1 MKALSVYMGLEKVGR
16 LECDDKGRFGFQYD
30 PKWISKDNVPPL
42 SLSLP
47 LRKEVYDDE
56 SARPF
61 FTNLLP
67 ESALREAVARK
78 LGISPRN
85 EFALLAALGGEC
97 AGAVSLLPPDTDPV
111 ADGDYRELS
120 EDELHKIVRELPNR
134 PFLAGEEGIRLSLA
148 GAQDKLPV
156 YMKGNRIFIPR
167 GSFPSSHILKPNIKG
182 IDGSVRNE
190 VYCMALAAELGLQ
203 VPSVTVKTGLDE
215 LFVVDRYDRC
225 QDESGNVY
233 RLHQEDFCQASG
245 LVAETKYETE
255 GGPSFADCF
264 KVLEQYSTS
273 PALDRKK
280 LLEWTVFNTLIHNA
294 DAHAKN
300 ISLLL
305 LPDEIRLAPFYD
317 LLCTKVYE
325 GVSEKLAMKIGGEN
339 RPQWIQL
346 RHWERF
352 AEAVGIG
359 SKLVIKTVSDLTGRI
374 NSAAREVAD
383 AQSRIWGD
391 APVVHK
397 ILRVIATQ
405 VRHVEQTLLQY
416 PRSDI

>member
-1 MKALSVYMGLEKVGR
+1 MKALLVYMGLEKVGR
-16 LECDDKGRFGFQYD
+16 LECGDKGRFTFQYD
-30 PKWISKDNVPPL
+30 LEWINRDNVPPL

-67 ESALREAVARK
+67 ESTLREAVARK

-85 EFALLAALGGEC
+85 EFALLEELGGEC
-97 AGAVSLLPPDTDPV
+97 AGAVSLLPPDTDP
-111 ADGDYRELS
+111 AYDGDYREMS
-120 EDELHKIVRELPNR
+120 EEELHEIVRELPNR

-148 GAQDKLPV
+148 GAQEKLPV
-156 YMKGNRIFIPR
+156 YVKGNKIFIPR

-190 VYCMALAAELGLQ
+190 IFCMSLADELGLQ
-203 VPSVTVKTGLDE
+203 VPSVTLITGLDE
-215 LFVVDRYDRC
+215 LYVIDRYDRY
-225 QDESGNVY
+225 QDDSGIVH
-233 RLHQEDFCQASG
+233 RLHQEDFCQALG

-255 GGPSFADCF
+255 GGPSLADCF
-264 KVLEQYSTS
+264 KVLEQYSS
-273 PALDRKK
+273 SSALDRKK
-280 LLEWTVFNTLIHNA
+280 LLEWAVFNTLIHNA

-305 LPDEIRLAPFYD
+305 LSEEIRLAPFYD

-325 GVSEKLAMKIGGEN
+325 GVSDKLAMKIGGEN
-339 RPQWIQL
+339 RPQWIQP

-352 AEAVGIG
+352 SEAVGIS
-359 SKLVIKTVSDLTGRI
+359 SKMVIKTVSELAGQI
-374 NSAAREVAD
+374 NSAAQEVAD
-383 AQSRIWGD
+383 AQSRTWGD
-391 APVVHK
+391 APVVDK
-397 ILRVIATQ
+397 ILQVIERQ
-405 VRHVEQTLLQY
+405 VRHVEQTLV
-416 PRSDI
+416 

>member
-1 MKALSVYMGLEKVGR
+1 MRVLLVYMGMEKVGC
-16 LECDDKGRFGFQYD
+16 LECDDKGRFTFQYD
-30 PKWISKDNVPPL
+30 LGWISKDNTPPL

-47 LRKEVYDDE
+47 LREEVYDDE

-85 EFALLAALGGEC
+85 EFALLTELGGEC
-97 AGAVSLLPPDTDPV
+97 AGAVSLLPPDIAPV
-111 ADGDYRELS
+111 DEGDYLELS
-120 EDELHKIVRELPNR
+120 DEELHEIVKELPNR

-156 YMKGNRIFIPR
+156 YMKSHRIFIPR

-190 VYCMALAAELGLQ
+190 VYCMALAAELGLKI
-203 VPSVTVKTGLDE
+203 PPVTIKTGLDE
-215 LFVVDRYDRC
+215 LYLINRYDRHE
-225 QDESGNVY
+225 DESGHVH
-233 RLHQEDFCQASG
+233 RLHQEDFCQAQG
-245 LVAETKYETE
+245 LVAETKYESE
-255 GGPSFADCF
+255 GGPSLADCF
-264 KVLEQYSTS
+264 KVLERYSTS
-273 PALDRKK
+273 PALDRKN
-280 LLEWTVFNTLIHNA
+280 LLEWVVFNTLIHNA

-325 GVSEKLAMKIGGEN
+325 GVSDKLAMKIGREN
-339 RPQWIQL
+339 RPQWIQS

-352 AEAVGIG
+352 AEAVEID
-359 SKLVIKTVSDLTGRI
+359 SKLVFKTVRDLAGEI
-374 NSAAREVAD
+374 NLVANKVAD
-383 AQSRIWGD
+383 VQSETWGE
-391 APVVHK
+391 APVVRK
-397 ILRVIATQ
+397 IVQVIEMQ
-405 VRHVEQTLLQY
+405 VRHVDHTLG
-416 PRSDI
+416 